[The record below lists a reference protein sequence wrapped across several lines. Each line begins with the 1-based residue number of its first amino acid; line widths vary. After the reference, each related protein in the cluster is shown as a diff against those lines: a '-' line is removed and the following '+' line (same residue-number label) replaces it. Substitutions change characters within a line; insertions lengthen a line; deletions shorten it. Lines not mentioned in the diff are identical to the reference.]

1 MVYNGKRKY
10 LSGVKTRLILIIADQ
25 QVHPGLDF
33 LGWYATGSDLQDVDV
48 KIQSKFLEMNGAS
61 IFMLYN
67 PISPEGTSKDSL
79 WVFESGEQKDLFCYH
94 CCWRPRANEG
104 FF

>member
-1 MVYNGKRKY
+1 MSGK
-10 LSGVKTRLILIIADQ
+10 KTRLKLIIADR

-48 KIQSKFLEMNGAS
+48 KIQSKMLEMNGTS

-67 PISPEGTSKDSL
+67 PMSPEGTSKDSL
-79 WVFESGEQKDLFCYH
+79 WVFESGEQKDLF
-94 CCWRPRANEG
+94 
-104 FF
+104 